1 MIALDLNA
9 LDINSVA
16 QISAARIADCLVEGS
31 IIALAAGALLRAT
44 RRLTSA
50 TRFLVCF
57 SAMMAIAVVP
67 LAGVTGWAHGGVNSI
82 AAVHPALVLP
92 GSWALY
98 IFGAWMV
105 VTIFLLGRV
114 AVGVLHVFHLR
125 RSCVP
130 LDPVLADSTLSEVL
144 RGGLRR
150 VELCTSHL
158 VTVPTAIGFVRPAV
172 VLPSWLME
180 ELSAVELR
188 QLVLH
193 ELAHLRRCDDWTNL
207 AQQIVKA
214 LLFFHPAVWWIESR
228 ASLEREMAC
237 DDAVVAETAN
247 PRAYAECLAR
257 LAEKSMVRRSLA
269 LAQAA
274 LGRVRQTSSR
284 VAQLLRRDRPVV
296 SRHGWVT
303 ATAAA
308 GFVLV
313 SSVAVS
319 RMPQFVAFAPD
330 QIQIAGTR
338 SLPAPQVSLAQ
349 QDAAAKP
356 PVTLPVVAAPMR
368 SKPRSIEVANAR
380 KAASSHNEVA
390 SAALGNESRP
400 ETALVHPAHWNAAG
414 DASPAV
420 QQAIQPAV
428 QNVYFVIESRD
439 YLPSGA
445 VFYRTTVWQ
454 IIVTPQTDNPGTRI
468 PRKET

>member
-9 LDINSVA
+9 FDIHSVA

-44 RRLTSA
+44 HRLTSA

-57 SAMMAIAVVP
+57 SAMMAIAAVP
-67 LAGVTGWAHGGVNSI
+67 LAGVTGWTHGGVNSI
-82 AAVHPALVLP
+82 AVAHPALVLP

-98 IFGAWMV
+98 IFGAWMA
-105 VTIFLLGRV
+105 VTIILLGRV
-114 AVGVLHVFHLR
+114 AVGVLHVFHVR

-130 LDPVLADSTLSEVL
+130 LDPALVDCALRETL
-144 RGGLRR
+144 RGGSRR
-150 VELCTSHL
+150 VELCASDL
-158 VTVPTAIGFVRPAV
+158 VSVPTAIGFVRPAV
-172 VLPSWLME
+172 VLPHWLIG
-180 ELSAVELR
+180 ELSAVELK

-193 ELAHLRRCDDWTNL
+193 ELAHLRRWDDWTNL

-228 ASLEREMAC
+228 VSLEREMAC

-257 LAEKSMVRRSLA
+257 LAEKSMIRRSLA

-284 VAQLLRRDRPVV
+284 VAQLLRRDRPVAC
-296 SRHGWVT
+296 RHSWIA
-303 ATAAA
+303 ATIAA

-313 SSVAVS
+313 SSVTVS
-319 RMPQFVAFAPD
+319 RMPQLVAFAPD
-330 QIQIAGTR
+330 QVQIAGTR
-338 SLPAPQVSLAQ
+338 SWPVPQISVTP
-349 QDAAAKP
+349 QDVAAKP
-356 PVTLPVVAAPMR
+356 PVTLPVVAASMR

-380 KAASSHNEVA
+380 KVAASDDKVRFA
-390 SAALGNESRP
+390 VLRKESRP
-400 ETALVHPAHWNAAG
+400 QTALVQPARWSEASNAAPV
-414 DASPAV
+414 A
-420 QQAIQPAV
+420 QPAV

-439 YLPSGA
+439 YLPSGV
-445 VFYRTTVWQ
+445 VFYRTTVWRV
-454 IIVTPQTDNPGTRI
+454 IVTSQTDNPSTRI
-468 PRKET
+468 PRNET